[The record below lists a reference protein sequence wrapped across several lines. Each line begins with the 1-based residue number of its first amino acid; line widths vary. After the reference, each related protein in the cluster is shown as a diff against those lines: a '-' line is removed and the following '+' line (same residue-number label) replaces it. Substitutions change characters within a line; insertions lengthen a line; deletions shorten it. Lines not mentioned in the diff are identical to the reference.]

1 MRRSWLTI
9 GLALVTASTSL
20 VTAGCSDSGSDPTAI
35 TSHSPSGDAAS
46 PSELDLAWKAF
57 EGVADRPPVRL
68 EDVRL
73 PGPPPGFSTADVQA
87 LADRLIELVERSTS
101 PGLTEMSADDALQY
115 VFATLPSPTLQNLRE
130 MMAGLQ
136 SEQKFAWQWSLA
148 SRYPPGATVG
158 NVSYL
163 DPQLSTKA
171 VSSPSGEYLV
181 VTLATL
187 IRTDV
192 TTRGSDEAHPV
203 LIQRNISMSAFR
215 PQAIDD
221 DYWPAV
227 GFSFKSYGAD
237 LCAGFRDNLVEPTT
251 DLKTLRVMTSRLR
264 QDLKVRNVSD
274 GANMGEQTLTKIEK
288 VLAGCG

>member
-9 GLALVTASTSL
+9 GLALVAASTSL
-20 VTAGCSDSGSDPTAI
+20 LTAGCSDSGSDPTAS
-35 TSHSPSGDAAS
+35 TSHSPAEEAAS
-46 PSELDLAWKAF
+46 SSELDLAWKAF

-68 EDVRL
+68 EDARL
-73 PGPPPGFSTADVQA
+73 PEPPTGFSTADVQA
-87 LADRLIELVERSTS
+87 LADQLIELVERSTS
-101 PGLTEMSADDALQY
+101 PDLTDMSADDALQY
-115 VFATLPSPTLQNLRE
+115 VFAALPSPTLQNLRE
-130 MMAGLQ
+130 TMADLQ
-136 SEQKFAWQWSLA
+136 SNQKFAWQWSLA

-158 NVSYL
+158 NARFL
-163 DPQLSTKA
+163 NPQLSTKA
-171 VSSPSGEYLV
+171 VSSPSGRYLV

-227 GFSFKSYGAD
+227 GFSFKTYGAD

-251 DLKTLRVMTSRLR
+251 DLKTLRGMTSRLR
-264 QDLKVRNVSD
+264 HDLKARNVSD
-274 GANMGEQTLTKIEK
+274 GATMGEESLTKIEK